1 MIDYYMI
8 TTGTPAKCLKF
19 MTSAILSQHLWLGA
33 NLSVGVIRNSPL
45 QADDS
50 LTPQSLN

>member
-1 MIDYYMI
+1 MLDYYMI
-8 TTGTPAKCLKF
+8 TTGTPAECLKF

-33 NLSVGVIRNSPL
+33 NLGVIRNSPL

-50 LTPQSLN
+50 LTPRPLS